1 MRITLNRDTSLQ
13 PLQQVTNIVAK
24 KQTHPILSN
33 VLLSTLDDSGVA
45 ITATDGDLEI
55 STTIACKVK
64 IQGAI
69 TVSAKKLADIVRS
82 LPSGSDIELTTRE
95 NGQVSITAGRSR
107 FSLATLSANDFPRY
121 GEFSSADCF
130 SLPQQLLQTTLVKTA
145 FCMAIHDV
153 RFFLNGLM
161 LKVENQVLHAI
172 ASDGHRLAL
181 AEHPL
186 EGEEF
191 SDAESII
198 VPRKTVLE
206 LSRIL
211 EDSDSLAKCEFSKK
225 HIRISAGRYEI
236 LSKLIDDE
244 FPDFSHIDPEAMHC
258 ILTIPKADLKDA
270 LMRASILSYEKF
282 RGVRFSLAATALT
295 LVANNAER
303 EEAVEVLPANYVGEP
318 MDIAFN
324 ATYLLDA
331 LNAISD
337 DTVVFRFID
346 QANSCCIRGQDSNDT
361 TYIVMPIKI

>member
-33 VLLSTLDDSGVA
+33 VLLSTLDNAGVA

-55 STTIACKVK
+55 GTTIACEVK
-64 IQGAI
+64 EQGAI
-69 TVSAKKLADIVRS
+69 TVSAKKLTDIVRS
-82 LPSGSDIELTTRE
+82 LPPGSNIELTTGK
-95 NGQVSITAGRSR
+95 NGQVSVVAGRSR
-107 FSLATLSANDFPRY
+107 FALATLSAADFPRY
-121 GEFSSADCF
+121 GEFSSGEHF
-130 SLPQQLLQTTLVKTA
+130 SLPQKTLKNILQKTA
-145 FCMAIHDV
+145 FCMAVHDV

-161 LKVENQVLHAI
+161 LKVEDRTLHAV

-181 AEHPL
+181 AQHGI
-186 EGEEF
+186 EGE
-191 SDAESII
+191 DAGDAAAII

-206 LSRIL
+206 LGRIL
-211 EDSDSLAKCEFSKK
+211 EDSDSLARCEFSRK
-225 HIRISAGRYEI
+225 HIRISAGRFEI

-244 FPDFSHIDPEAMHC
+244 FPDFSHINADAMNC
-258 ILTIPKADLKDA
+258 VLTIPKADLKDA

-282 RGVRFSLAATALT
+282 RGVRFSLAESALT

-331 LNAISD
+331 LNAIND

-346 QANSCCIRGQDSNDT
+346 QANSCCIRGQESNDT